1 MGPRGTHGVIYDFIH
16 KLQRDNTRLE
26 VLGDG
31 RQEKS
36 YMDVVDTVDAMLH
49 IIDRDDGIGASLY
62 NLGTTQTVSVTDI
75 AKIVIR
81 ATGLE
86 DVEIHYTG
94 GDRGWA
100 GDVPKTWL
108 DVEKL
113 YSSGFVPKMDSRGA
127 VKSCADSLVSEIG
140 LRKPR

>member
-1 MGPRGTHGVIYDFIH
+1 M
-16 KLQRDNTRLE
+16 
-26 VLGDG
+26 
-31 RQEKS
+31 
-36 YMDVVDTVDAMLH
+36 
-49 IIDRDDGIGASLY
+49 
-62 NLGTTQTVSVTDI
+62 TDI

-100 GDVPKTWL
+100 GDVPRTWL

-113 YSSGFVPKMDSRGA
+113 YSSGFMPKMDSKGA
-127 VKSCADSLVSEIG
+127 VKRCADSLVSEIG
-140 LRKPR
+140 LGKPR